1 MSLPATDPDVLEAK
15 IERLQSARLAWE
27 ACDLPRRLGYL
38 RACRQGVLAVAAEWA
53 EAGCR
58 AKAFRPELA
67 GEEWL
72 TGPSLVLR
80 CLSLLEEALSQEGH
94 PPTPIRQDGSRWKA
108 RVMPLSLKEKLVW
121 MGFRGELWLSS
132 PSQGHLGEHVK
143 LGLVLCAGNVSSI
156 GPTDVLSKMFVDNQ
170 VVVLKMNPV
179 NDYLGPLFER
189 AFASLIADGFLAI
202 VYGGRE
208 LGERLVEHPAVEAIH
223 LTGSD
228 RTHDAIVWGT
238 DPDERQRRKASRHP
252 RVRVPVTSELGC
264 VTPVIV
270 VPGPWSRSD
279 LTYQARHLASMKVN
293 NAGFNCVAA
302 QVLVTARRWPLREE
316 LLRRLKSNLARIPT
330 RHPYYPGAEGRLAD
344 FRAAYPQVE
353 AFGEPNPWLLA
364 SGLTPESARYVCEQE
379 LFCGALGEVALDA
392 GDPER
397 FLEQAVDF
405 CNERVWGTLSCNLLI
420 HPRTVRDHPQAY
432 RRALERLRY
441 GSIGVNVW
449 TGALFALMELSWG
462 AYPGHPLEDI
472 VSGRGIV
479 HNCRLLDEVEKSV
492 VEAPFRIWPT
502 PVWFA
507 NHRNLLEVG
516 QRFCAFQGRPD
527 WGNFARL
534 LWAALRG

>member
-1 MSLPATDPDVLEAK
+1 MSLPATDPDVLEATL
-15 IERLQSARLAWE
+15 ERLKNARLAWE
-27 ACDLPRRLGYL
+27 ACDLPRRLSYL
-38 RACRQGVLAVAAEWA
+38 RACRQGVLEVAAEWA

-58 AKAFRPELA
+58 AKKLAPELA

-80 CLSLLEEALSQEGH
+80 CLSLLEEALTQGGH
-94 PPTPIRQDGSRWKA
+94 PRTPIRQEGSRWKA
-108 RVMPLSLKEKLVW
+108 RVLPLSLMEKLLW
-121 MGFRGELWLSS
+121 MGFRGEVWLNS
-132 PSQGHLGEHVK
+132 PSQGHLGEAVK

-156 GPTDVLSKMFVDNQ
+156 GPTDVFSKMFVENQ

-189 AFASLIADGFLAI
+189 AFASLIADGFLAV
-202 VYGGRE
+202 VYGGPE
-208 LGERLVEHPAVEAIH
+208 LGARLVEHPAVEAIH

-228 RTHDAIVWGT
+228 RTHDAIVWGK
-238 DPDERQRRKASRHP
+238 DSDERQRRKASRHP
-252 RVRVPVTSELGC
+252 RVTVPVTSELGC

-279 LTYQARHLASMKVN
+279 LAYQARHLASMKVN

-302 QVLVTARRWPLREE
+302 QVVVTARRWPLREE
-316 LLRRLKSNLARIPT
+316 LLRRLKANLARIPT

-344 FRAAYPQVE
+344 FRATYPQVE
-353 AFGEPNPWLLA
+353 AFGEGTPWLLA
-364 SGLTPESARYVCEQE
+364 SGLSPESSESLCSHE
-379 LFCGALGEVALDA
+379 LFCGAMGEVALDA
-392 GDPER
+392 GDPET

-405 CNERVWGTLSCNLLI
+405 CNEKVWGTLSCNLLI
-420 HPRTVRDHPQAY
+420 HPKTVRDHPQAY

-449 TGALFALMELSWG
+449 TGALFGLMELSWG
-462 AYPGHPLEDI
+462 AYPGHPLEAI
-472 VSGRGIV
+472 VSGRGFV
-479 HNCRLLDEVEKSV
+479 HNCRLLEDVEKSV
-492 VEAPFRIWPT
+492 VEAPFRVWPT

-516 QRFCAFQGRPD
+516 RCFCALQGRPG
-527 WGNFARL
+527 WGNFFRL